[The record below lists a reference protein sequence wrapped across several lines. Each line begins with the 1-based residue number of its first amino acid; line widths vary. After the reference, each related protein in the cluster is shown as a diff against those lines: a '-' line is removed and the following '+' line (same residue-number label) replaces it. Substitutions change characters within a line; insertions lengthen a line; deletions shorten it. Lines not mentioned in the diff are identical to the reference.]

1 MLGRERRERGER
13 EKNKQTEKGKEG
25 QRNRRERERE
35 GGGITGVF
43 INRSTHT
50 CNNVNVGTLE
60 CIWGNNYEE
69 KARCE
74 RRGRE
79 TKKTA
84 TNKKK
89 TTKIPYNY
97 NSINR

>member
-1 MLGRERRERGER
+1 MEERGER
-13 EKNKQTEKGKEG
+13 EGKERKTNR
-25 QRNRRERERE
+25 QRRGRKVRETEERERER
-35 GGGITGVF
+35 GGITGVF